1 MKMTECFAQ
10 VNGFGP
16 YSGDSGKEPA
26 GESFKNA
33 ESCVTIG
40 VVALELGRANRLA
53 AAFQVQPINH
63 IDIVDVTELHFGR
76 MIPIEAIR
84 CTRFPN
90 CRGYI

>member
-1 MKMTECFAQ
+1 MVSDRDRIQEIAEKIRQE
-10 VNGFGP
+10 NHL
-16 YSGDSGKEPA
+16 
-26 GESFKNA
+26 